1 MHNYLF
7 FVCAPQKPEAY
18 FHVAKTDAQGI
29 HLKLTAASQS
39 HNPQQHSQ
47 TNSNSFLLI
56 ACCATTNRN
65 RDLVSLFRFGINH
78 PDLGVYSMNRCI
90 MREGKK
96 RKSVIPAFCGH
107 CIRS

>member
-18 FHVAKTDAQGI
+18 FHMAKTDAQEI

-65 RDLVSLFRFGINH
+65 RDLVSLFRFGIN
-78 PDLGVYSMNRCI
+78 PVDQYGGSGLPGGV
-90 MREGKK
+90 
-96 RKSVIPAFCGH
+96 
-107 CIRS
+107 